1 MDKKSFIRALFVAVA
16 VAAFGAAACGGGAP
30 KAPDAPTGAS
40 TAPPA
45 TPDHRCHRQR
55 DAGRH
60 AAAVIETR

>member
-45 TPDHRCHRQR
+45 TPDP
-55 DAGRH
+55 
-60 AAAVIETR
+60 AAATGSATPAATPPP